1 MQIFATTTTCSPLGR
16 LLERL
21 KMTKFRLLLEFL
33 QFIMQISPYF
43 THDDKKITKIH
54 KFFISFC
61 RSNSSELSNLS
72 QIKLIKV

>member
-1 MQIFATTTTCSPLGR
+1 MQIFATATTCNPLSC
-16 LLERL
+16 LLQRL
-21 KMTKFRLLLEFL
+21 KMTNFRLLLEFL
-33 QFIMQISPYF
+33 QLVMQISPYF
-43 THDDKKITKIH
+43 THYDKKITKIH

>member
-1 MQIFATTTTCSPLGR
+1 MRIFATATTCNPLSC

-33 QFIMQISPYF
+33 QLVMQISPYF
-43 THDDKKITKIH
+43 THNDKKITKIH
-54 KFFISFC
+54 KNFISFC